1 MGQLC
6 NMRTRVLFLLG
17 FLPLVAMLPNA
28 ASAADK
34 FAALIIDVDSGR
46 IMQQVNPDAER
57 FPASLTKMMTLYMA
71 FDALESGR
79 LKLQQPLSISARA
92 QAQSPSK
99 LGLKAGATIPA
110 EQAILGLVTRSAN
123 DAAVVLAEALAGSE
137 DAFAEKMTARAHAI
151 GMSRTEFQNAS
162 GLPNPKQRTTA
173 RDMATLGLALMRDHP
188 RYYPYFSTKK
198 FIYRGKAIKNHN
210 HLLTRYQGTDGI
222 KTGYTSASGFNLVA
236 SVRRGGHHVI
246 GVVFG
251 GSSGPAR
258 DARMM
263 AMLDNAFADLQGS
276 GIAVASAKAR
286 PEIARAEIARA
297 EPAPAEQTAAAR
309 MPQPLSVAQGDE
321 EDEPSAQAKSAIAK
335 HATKWGVQVGAFSKR
350 APALAH
356 LRQVAAK
363 APGPL
368 KGALPQV
375 VGAGKLFR
383 AQLLGLT
390 EARAR
395 DACQKLAKARLSCVL
410 MPPKDKVA
418 SR

>member
-6 NMRTRVLFLLG
+6 NMRTRVLALFG
-17 FLPLVAMLPNA
+17 FLPLLTMLPNA
-28 ASAADK
+28 ASAAGAVDK
-34 FAALIIDVDSGR
+34 FSALVIDVDSGR
-46 IMQQVNPDAER
+46 IMQQANPDAER
-57 FPASLTKMMTLYMA
+57 FPASLTKMMTLYLA

-79 LKLQQPLSISARA
+79 LKLQQPLPVSARA

-123 DAAVVLAEALAGSE
+123 DAAVVLAEALGGSE
-137 DAFAEKMTARAHAI
+137 DAFAKKMTERAHAI

-162 GLPNPKQRTTA
+162 GLPDPDQRTTA

-198 FIYRGKAIKNHN
+198 FVYRGQAIKNHN

-236 SVRRGGHHVI
+236 SVRRGDHHVI

-276 GIAVASAKAR
+276 GMTVASAKAR
-286 PEIARAEIARA
+286 PRADGDTS
-297 EPAPAEQTAAAR
+297 PAEQTAATP
-309 MPQPLSVAQGDE
+309 MPQPLSVAQGDQ
-321 EDEPSAQAKSAIAK
+321 EDEPSPGAKTASLK
-335 HATKWGVQVGAFSKR
+335 HSSKWGVQVGAFSKR

-356 LRQVAAK
+356 LRQVTAK

-368 KGALPQV
+368 KGSLPQV
-375 VGAGKLFR
+375 VGSGKLFR

-395 DACQKLAKARLSCVL
+395 DACQTLAKARLSCVL

-418 SR
+418 AR

>member
-1 MGQLC
+1 MGRLC
-6 NMRTRVLFLLG
+6 NMRTRVLALLG
-17 FLPLVAMLPNA
+17 LLTVLAILPTA
-28 ASAADK
+28 ASAASGADK
-34 FAALIIDVDSGR
+34 FSALIIDVDSGR

-57 FPASLTKMMTLYMA
+57 FPASLTKMMTLYLA

-79 LKLQQPLSISARA
+79 LKLQQPLSVSARA

-137 DAFAEKMTARAHAI
+137 DAFAEKMTARAHAL
-151 GMSRTEFQNAS
+151 GMSRTQFQNAS
-162 GLPNPKQRTTA
+162 GLPDSEQRTTA
-173 RDMATLGLALMRDHP
+173 RDMATLGLALIRDHP

-198 FIYRGKAIKNHN
+198 FVYRGQAIKNHN
-210 HLLTRYQGTDGI
+210 HLLTRYKGTDGI

-236 SVRRGGHHVI
+236 SVRRGDHHVI

-251 GSSGPAR
+251 GTSGPAR

-276 GIAVASAKAR
+276 GMTVAMAKAR
-286 PEIARAEIARA
+286 PRGDGET
-297 EPAPAEQTAAAR
+297 APSEQATIAR
-309 MPQPLSVAQGDE
+309 MPQQLSVAQGDQ
-321 EDEPSAQAKSAIAK
+321 EDETSPLAKTAALK
-335 HATKWGVQVGAFSKR
+335 HSSKWGVQVGAFSKR

-356 LRQVAAK
+356 LRQVTEK

-375 VGAGKLFR
+375 IGAGKLFR

-410 MPPKDKVA
+410 MPPKDKIA

>member
-6 NMRTRVLFLLG
+6 KMRSRVLALFG
-17 FLPLVAMLPNA
+17 FLPLLALLPTAASA

-57 FPASLTKMMTLYMA
+57 FPASLTKMMTLYLA

-79 LKLQQPLSISARA
+79 LKLQQPLPVSARA

-99 LGLKAGATIPA
+99 LGLRAGATIPA

-123 DAAVVLAEALAGSE
+123 DAAVVLAEALGGTE
-137 DAFAEKMTARAHAI
+137 DAFAKKMTERARAI

-162 GLPNPKQRTTA
+162 GLPDPDQRTTA

-188 RYYPYFSTKK
+188 RYYPYFSTQK
-198 FIYRGKAIKNHN
+198 FVYRGKPIKNHN

-236 SVRRGGHHVI
+236 SVRRGEHHVI

-263 AMLDNAFADLQGS
+263 AMLDNAFADLQGTS
-276 GIAVASAKAR
+276 VNVASAKAR
-286 PEIARAEIARA
+286 PRVEGETGQAD
-297 EPAPAEQTAAAR
+297 QTVAAR
-309 MPQPLSVAQGDE
+309 MPQQLSVAQGDE
-321 EDEPSAQAKSAIAK
+321 EDEPSLQAKGATAK
-335 HATKWGVQVGAFSKR
+335 RSTKWGVQVGAFSKR

-356 LRQVAAK
+356 LRQVTAR

-368 KGALPQV
+368 KGSVPQV
-375 VGAGKLFR
+375 VSAGKLFR

-395 DACQKLAKARLSCVL
+395 DACQTLAKARVSCVL